1 VVVVSDVDDEEL
13 VVGVF
18 VVESNCDGV
27 VEDTTTELEVVEL
40 VVLAVDDVLPQRRPS
55 KIWLSKMQVA
65 RYCR

>member
-40 VVLAVDDVLPQRRPS
+40 VVLAVDDVLP
-55 KIWLSKMQVA
+55 
-65 RYCR
+65 